1 MAIVK
6 TLTTLL
12 RMNAD
17 DFKKSVDKAKSNYTK
32 FSKKDTSSINKNLGS
47 LKAAI
52 AAVGIGAGLSKVTSE
67 LADMEKKVSALS
79 GAVGGDLL
87 QARVM
92 FDDLNELSRQLPQSF
107 DEITKSALSLSK
119 VGLTADEDTLKAISQ
134 IAIGTGKEM
143 SSVSDTFSKV
153 VLGQTDSLKEL
164 GIVAVD
170 NGNTISASFK
180 GQTVEI
186 GKTTQEMSAYLKT
199 FAKENYGATLDYQMQ
214 GITGTLKNVGDAWG
228 DLFRQIGES
237 GLGDV
242 IKTSLDI
249 LYQSVDKLTS
259 FIANN
264 TAFNEFFDGLNRFI
278 VEAVEGISSF
288 SDFVSESF
296 NEMKT
301 GFSGDTSS

>member
-32 FSKKDTSSINKNLGS
+32 FSKNIKKDTSSINKDLGS
-47 LKAAI
+47 LKTAI

-67 LADMEKKVSALS
+67 LSDMEKKVSAFS

-92 FDDLNELSRQLPQSF
+92 YDDLNELSRQLPQSF

-119 VGLTADEDTLKAISQ
+119 VGLTADADTLKAISQ
-134 IAIGTGKEM
+134 IAIGTDKEM
-143 SSVSDTFSKV
+143 SSVSETFSKA
-153 VLGQTDSLKEL
+153 VLGQTDSFKDL

-170 NGNTISASFK
+170 NGKTISATFK

-186 GKTTQEMSAYLKT
+186 GKTTQELNTYLQT

-228 DLFRQIGES
+228 DLFRQVGES

-249 LYQSVDKLTS
+249 LYQSVDK
-259 FIANN
+259 I
-264 TAFNEFFDGLNRFI
+264 
-278 VEAVEGISSF
+278 EA
-288 SDFVSESF
+288 
-296 NEMKT
+296 
-301 GFSGDTSS
+301 